1 MSGAVRAGVSQGR
14 ICVFQRF
21 LSWTQDSDD
30 RVPVDLLA
38 CVCVLARGAIASFV
52 SSSEQMSNDGLAID
66 FSTVPESSY
75 TEENWPLC
83 AGYLRFGMSEF
94 HQREQEKR
102 PPEGD
107 SINHCIYVPVPR
119 PRKRPD
125 DETLLGP
132 WKPPATMRETLSNLG
147 RLSAEPLGIEATKEI
162 FHSKKGEN

>member
-1 MSGAVRAGVSQGR
+1 M
-14 ICVFQRF
+14 
-21 LSWTQDSDD
+21 
-30 RVPVDLLA
+30 DLLA